1 VLRLWERAVL
11 DALVKR
17 DVKGLY
23 AKALSGEIKNFTGVS
38 DPYEAP
44 LNPEVTVNTDRETVE
59 ESVAKIVA
67 YLEETGYLSK
77 A

>member
-1 VLRLWERAVL
+1 V
-11 DALVKR
+11 
-17 DVKGLY
+17 
-23 AKALSGEIKNFTGVS
+23 N